1 MADAAVAVALDV
13 DAVAFDLDGTLLDT
27 IDDLAAAL
35 NRLLAE
41 RGLPALP
48 KATIRDFV
56 GKGMANLL
64 TRALAMAGAPVG
76 GAEELAP
83 VLARYQEIYG
93 GLLGDE
99 TRVFPDVEE
108 SLARM
113 RAAGVGLAVVT
124 NKASRFVRPHLAC
137 AGIEAYFDVVIGGED
152 APAKKPDPAPLLL
165 AAERLGVRPARLL
178 MVGDSGNDVEA
189 ARAAGCPVLVV
200 PYGYSEGVPVQALR
214 GDGIVPTLAAVA
226 DRVAARANDTAR

>member
-1 MADAAVAVALDV
+1 MADAAAAEALDV

-27 IDDLAAAL
+27 IHDLAAAV

-41 RGLPALP
+41 RGLAELP
-48 KATIRDFV
+48 KATIRDLV

-64 TRALAMAGAPVG
+64 TRALAAAGAPVAG
-76 GAEELAP
+76 PDELAP
-83 VLARYQEIYG
+83 MLARYQEIYG
-93 GLLGDE
+93 GLLGSG
-99 TRVFPDVEE
+99 TRLFPDVVE

-113 RAAGVGLAVVT
+113 RAAGIGLAVVT

-137 AGIEAYFDVVIGGED
+137 AGIDAYFDVVIGGED

-178 MVGDSGNDVEA
+178 MVGDSGNDVDA

-200 PYGYSEGVPVQALR
+200 PYGYSEGKPVQALR
-214 GDGIVPTLAAVA
+214 GDGIVDTLAAVA
-226 DRVAARANDTAR
+226 DRVRRAGTNIAP

>member
-200 PYGYSEGVPVQALR
+200 PYGYSEGMPVQALG
-214 GDGIVPTLAAVA
+214 GDGIVDSLAAVA
-226 DRVAARANDTAR
+226 DRVRRVNETAP

>member
-1 MADAAVAVALDV
+1 MADAADAAALDV

-27 IDDLAAAL
+27 IHDLAAAV

-41 RGLPALP
+41 RGLDALP

-64 TRALAMAGAPVG
+64 TRALAKAGAPVG

-83 VLARYQEIYG
+83 ILARYQQIYG
-93 GLLGDE
+93 ELLGDE
-99 TRVFPDVEE
+99 THLFPDVET
-108 SLARM
+108 SLARL
-113 RAAGVGLAVVT
+113 RGAGVGLAVVT
-124 NKASRFVRPHLAC
+124 NKATRFVRPHLAC

-165 AAERLGVRPARLL
+165 AAQRLGVPPGRLL
-178 MVGDSGNDVEA
+178 MVGDSGNDVDA

-200 PYGYSEGVPVQALR
+200 PYGYSEGVPVQALG
-214 GDGIVPTLAAVA
+214 GDGIVDSLAAVA
-226 DRVAARANDTAR
+226 DRVRRVNEPAS